1 MLSCMT
7 FFNTKL
13 SYFLFFFVSDH
24 HVMKIIQTFFRPHSF
39 PLEVFYFLGKVVA
52 ALTNKNQLVTHIGAK
67 GEL

>member
-1 MLSCMT
+1 MT

-13 SYFLFFFVSDH
+13 SYLLLFFFFVSGH

-39 PLEVFYFLGKVVA
+39 PLKVFYFLGKVVA